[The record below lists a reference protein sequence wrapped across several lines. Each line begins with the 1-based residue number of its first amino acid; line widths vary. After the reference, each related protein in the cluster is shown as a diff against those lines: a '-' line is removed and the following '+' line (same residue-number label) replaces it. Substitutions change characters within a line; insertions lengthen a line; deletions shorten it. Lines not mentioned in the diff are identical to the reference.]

1 MPSEILG
8 ATAGGFDGVGKSG
21 EGAWREAIA
30 VTLAELG
37 RVRRV
42 RGMGW
47 VEKKAFLDYY
57 DKRGK
62 R

>member
-1 MPSEILG
+1 M
-8 ATAGGFDGVGKSG
+8 
-21 EGAWREAIA
+21 A

-47 VEKKAFLDYY
+47 VEKSGFLEYY
-57 DKRGK
+57 HKRGRK
-62 R
+62 

>member
-1 MPSEILG
+1 
-8 ATAGGFDGVGKSG
+8 
-21 EGAWREAIA
+21 